1 MIEERI
7 GKTVTGQFG
16 SRIRVM
22 DPGSEPGAQ
31 GNVGVS
37 ERWEDTLPIERAIQG
52 DRDAMARVWEGT
64 RRWVAAVIL
73 AHKSR
78 TTDLEDLLQQVALKV
93 CTKIHEVRDPGAFKP
108 WLRTVAINTARADG
122 RKTTRRRFGM
132 LRLAGSTRT
141 ERDEEH
147 WRGMALT
154 DDAKRVLD
162 AAIAL
167 PEHYREP
174 VLMRCLHA
182 MSTKQIADVLGLP
195 ETTVE
200 TRVARGRRMLRE
212 TLEHAK
218 NQSDDSAL
226 DTKSGTSA
234 VIGAGGAR

>member
-1 MIEERI
+1 M
-7 GKTVTGQFG
+7 
-16 SRIRVM
+16 
-22 DPGSEPGAQ
+22 
-31 GNVGVS
+31 S

-52 DRDAMARVWEGT
+52 DRDAMTRVWEGT
-64 RRWVAAVIL
+64 RRWVAAVLL

-78 TTDLEDLLQQVALKV
+78 STDLEDLLQQVALKV
-93 CTKIHEVRDPGAFKP
+93 CTKIHEVREPSSFKP

-132 LRLAGSTRT
+132 LRLAGSSRV
-141 ERDEEH
+141 ERDPDH
-147 WRGMALT
+147 LRGMALS

-162 AAIAL
+162 AAVAL

-212 TLEHAK
+212 TLAHAK
-218 NQSDDSAL
+218 DQSDGHALEHKGERSAF
-226 DTKSGTSA
+226 
-234 VIGAGGAR
+234 IGAGGAS

>member
-1 MIEERI
+1 M
-7 GKTVTGQFG
+7 
-16 SRIRVM
+16 S
-22 DPGSEPGAQ
+22 
-31 GNVGVS
+31 
-37 ERWEDTLPIERAIQG
+37 
-52 DRDAMARVWEGT
+52 RVWEGT
-64 RRWVAAVIL
+64 RRWVAAVLL

-93 CTKIHEVRDPGAFKP
+93 CTKIHEVRDPSAFKP

-132 LRLAGSTRT
+132 LRLAGSTRP
-141 ERDEEH
+141 EREPEH
-147 WRGMALT
+147 LRGMTLS

-162 AAIAL
+162 AAVAL

-182 MSTKQIADVLGLP
+182 MSTKQIADVLGLS

-212 TLEHAK
+212 TLEHAQNK
-218 NQSDDSAL
+218 KESTTLENKGGS
-226 DTKSGTSA
+226 SA